1 MAADDTSTC
10 GAVGT
15 DPVDGDV
22 SSLVKVSHQLRTL
35 SKLKYWLRSRATFL
49 VRFLAMMGSIFSAS
63 LPTRSMLP
71 DAVHWRMPSINRM
84 QVCIRQSFSPML
96 L

>member
-22 SSLVKVSHQLRTL
+22 SSLVKVSQQLHNIL
-35 SKLKYWLRSRATFL
+35 DKLKHWLQCLARA
-49 VRFLAMMGSIFSAS
+49 V
-63 LPTRSMLP
+63 
-71 DAVHWRMPSINRM
+71 
-84 QVCIRQSFSPML
+84 
-96 L
+96 